1 MSEKVIIGKAT
12 LYLGDCLEVI
22 KEIDQKLDQT
32 ISDPPYE
39 ENMHAQNRRVG
50 KGGGRAVEAH
60 KFAAMDEV
68 TRDQITKYVVEQTE
82 GWALFFCQPEGVHYW
97 RESILRHNGTYH
109 FAGIWVKTNPKPQL
123 NGASPGLGY
132 ESIVGGWCGE
142 GRSKWNGGGSA
153 AVWTCNTEHRKD
165 GNTHTSIKPQKLMT
179 QLVGLFSD
187 PGQTIFDPF
196 AGSGSTGVAAV
207 SMGRSFI
214 GIERDPEYFEICCR
228 RLKEAQESLFSN
240 APVYVRS
247 KPKAAS
253 PLFDEPAP
261 KAPKAP
267 KPQKTPVA
275 PKKTVAKA
283 TPRGKFGAGLQI
295 DDDEADSEPARAKE
309 PLPDVFAPLIKK
321 YGGDLIDWGPWN
333 TVPGSGGA
341 VGFDVESFRNFFLI
355 NMTRFGNGEKISFE
369 MSNRSTIDWDRVN
382 RILRTECMIGF
393 NSSRYDLP
401 IIMLAMKGHDTYTLK
416 EATNQ
421 IIKGNMRPWDI
432 EKHFK
437 ITIPKINHVDLFDP
451 VPSVMQSLKMLGGR
465 LHTKWLQDLPYP
477 EDATLTAEQMNVV
490 CHYCFNDNDNTKAV
504 FTALR
509 EPLTLRIALGKRYA
523 MDLRSKSDAQIGEA
537 IVKKRVEQ
545 LLGHRLKKDDYSGS
559 YDAFNVTIPDFV
571 KFKNPELTEV
581 LELLRKTEFRVG
593 SNGKVETPEWLED
606 KQITIGRSTYSL
618 GKGGLHSTESHRAVH
633 SDDEY
638 VLVDLD
644 VGSQYPKLI
653 LSLGLFPKALGK
665 HFIPV
670 YKALID
676 ERLAA
681 KALAKKYA
689 DAIKERGKLPELED
703 VRFKAQTEA
712 EGGKIAAN
720 GVYGKLGSGYSI
732 LLAPHLMLSTTIL
745 GQLSIFMAIEMF
757 EDAGYSVVSANT
769 DGILARVP
777 RGDIVFNKDEPLGGK
792 FGALVKQWQNIT
804 SFEFEH
810 TTYKSIYNSSVN
822 TYIALKEDGKTK
834 IKGPPGNPWADND
847 LRGMMSKNPQMTG
860 ITNAVVDFIKT
871 GTPIEEG
878 VRANKDVRDFVT
890 VINVGGGGT
899 WRGSYLGKVVRYYWS
914 TDGDPIFAK
923 SATKSGQRK
932 VGKTDGCKPLMVMDG
947 ILPPDI
953 DYERYIVEAK
963 KLAVDIAAMG
973 REGELL

>member
-1 MSEKVIIGKAT
+1 MSDIEKVVIGKAT
-12 LYLGDCLEVI
+12 LYRGDCLQVVKQI
-22 KEIDQKLDQT
+22 DQT
-32 ISDPPYE
+32 IHQVITDPPYE
-39 ENMHAQNRRVG
+39 ASSHNKDRIVASGIQ
-50 KGGGRAVEAH
+50 AH
-60 KFAAMDEV
+60 TFEAMDEV
-68 TRDQITKYVVEQTE
+68 TRDQITKFIVEQSE
-82 GWALFFCQPEGVHYW
+82 GWALFFCQNEGAHYW
-97 RESILRHNGTYH
+97 REAIIRHKGKYRFT
-109 FAGIWVKTNPKPQL
+109 GIWVKPDSKPNF
-123 NGASPGLGY
+123 NGDMPGLGY
-132 ESIVGGWCGE
+132 ESIVGGWCGK
-142 GRSKWNGGGSA
+142 GKSKWNGGGSQG
-153 AVWTCNTEHRKD
+153 VWTANKRNDDKD
-165 GNTHTSIKPQKLMT
+165 NVHTTIKPQKLMT

-187 PGQTIFDPF
+187 PGQTILDTFM
-196 AGSGSTGVAAV
+196 GSGSTGVAAV

-228 RLKEAQESLFSN
+228 RLREAQDTILDG

-247 KPKAAS
+247 KARPAA
-253 PLFDEPAP
+253 PLFDEPPPKTTKPAP
-261 KAPKAP
+261 AKKN
-267 KPQKTPVA
+267 PVA
-275 PKKTVAKA
+275 PKKTARAPAPK
-283 TPRGKFGAGLQI
+283 GKFGAGLQI

-333 TVPGSGGA
+333 PVPGSGGA

-355 NMTRFGNGEKISFE
+355 NMTRYGNDEKISFE
-369 MSNRSTIDWDRVN
+369 LSNRSQINWEQVN

-393 NSSRYDLP
+393 NSINYDLP
-401 IIMLAMKGHDTYTLK
+401 IIILAMKGHDTYTLK
-416 EATNQ
+416 DATNQ
-421 IIKGNMRPWDI
+421 IIKGSLRPWDT
-432 EKHFK
+432 ERLFK
-437 ITIPKINHVDLFDP
+437 ITIPKINHVDLFEP
-451 VPSVMQSLKMLGGR
+451 NPAVRQSLKTLGGR

-509 EPLTLRIALGKRYA
+509 EPLQLRITLGKRYG

-545 LLGHRLKKDDYSGS
+545 ILGHRLKKDDYAGA
-559 YDAFNVTIPDFV
+559 YDAFKVEIPDFV
-571 KFKNPELTEV
+571 SFKNPELTEI
-581 LELLRKTEFRVG
+581 LNQFRNTEFRVDG
-593 SNGKVETPEWLED
+593 NGKVETPEWLED
-606 KQITIGRSTYSL
+606 KQFTIGQSTYSL
-618 GKGGLHSTESHRAVH
+618 GKGGLHSTEKNRAVH
-633 SDDEY
+633 SDDDY

-644 VGSQYPKLI
+644 VGSQYPRLI
-653 LSLGLFPKALGK
+653 LRMGLFPKALGK

-670 YKALID
+670 YKALVED
-676 ERLAA
+676 RLSA

-689 DAIKERGKLPELED
+689 DAIKEQGKTDLLEQS
-703 VRFKAQTEA
+703 RFKAQTEA
-712 EGGKIAAN
+712 EGGKIALN

-732 LLAPHLMLSTTIL
+732 LLAPDLMLSTTIL
-745 GQLSIFMAIEMF
+745 GQLSLLMAIEMF
-757 EDAGYSVVSANT
+757 EDAGYRVVSANT

-777 RGDIVFNKDEPLGGK
+777 RGDIVFVKDEPLGGK
-792 FGALVKQWQNIT
+792 FGALVHEWQETT

-810 TTYKSIYNSSVN
+810 ATYKSIYNSSVN

-834 IKGPPGNPWADND
+834 IKGPPGNPWAEND
-847 LRGMMSKNPQMTG
+847 LRSMMSKNPQMTG
-860 ITNAVVDFIKT
+860 ITNAVVGFIKN

-890 VINVGGGGT
+890 IINVTGGGT

-923 SATKSGQRK
+923 GATKSGQRK

-947 ILPPDI
+947 TVPVDI
-953 DYERYIVEAK
+953 DYERYITEAK